1 MPAKKKKN
9 LPKRGSDAA
18 FDAAEKQLKKLMEQ
32 GKVNPGNISKV
43 KERIAKRFGAYPM
56 GGTR

>member
-1 MPAKKKKN
+1 MPAPKRK
-9 LPKRGSDAA
+9 LPKKGSDAA

-43 KERIAKRFGAYPM
+43 KERIAKKYGAYPM
-56 GGTR
+56 GVTR